1 MVAAFVLSII
11 PDFHQAEDVL
21 QQVAVVLVR
30 EFGQFDTSRPFLP
43 WALGIA
49 RTWLLSRVE
58 TWLGDPSTSLTRPFS
73 TKYKLR
79 FTTVKI
85 RLLRFAN
92 GSGIA

>member
-49 RTWLLSRVE
+49 Q
-58 TWLGDPSTSLTRPFS
+58 LGS
-73 TKYKLR
+73 
-79 FTTVKI
+79 
-85 RLLRFAN
+85 
-92 GSGIA
+92 